1 MTLVSGPLKVD
12 SAGWVK
18 YCRDLL
24 EYFRKVSAD
33 LLAKVQAFRKAS
45 FCSWC
50 LLISWAMRVALSW
63 SLEACLSGVKLSVW
77 DIIDTKEQ
85 VNQIS
90 TMRDLS
96 SSIRRLK

>member
-18 YCRDLL
+18 YCRDLF
-24 EYFRKVSAD
+24 EYFRKVSAV

-63 SLEACLSGVKLSVW
+63 SLEACL
-77 DIIDTKEQ
+77 
-85 VNQIS
+85 
-90 TMRDLS
+90 
-96 SSIRRLK
+96 